1 MIISGKE
8 IWLSAFGCDFASH
21 NFTRLRQNLWER
33 NSIYKHTPNYFSIST
48 ASLRCVSLWG
58 GWNMVLLSLENILSY
73 LMAIVLTSL
82 DDNFSSY
89 LVTREKCVIKMEEKK
104 GSHAV
109 AITRIISTVWKCL
122 IYAVMSVRL
131 KRCCMQ
137 IIIHKVEWEK
147 RVSQIFPQLSS
158 MIAVVFEFELR
169 IDIFIAL
176 DDNEKVP
183 SCAAW
188 VRIIDP
194 WKLNF

>member
-1 MIISGKE
+1 MGAQFHLQTHPELFFHQHRI
-8 IWLSAFGCDFASH
+8 
-21 NFTRLRQNLWER
+21 
-33 NSIYKHTPNYFSIST
+33 
-48 ASLRCVSLWG
+48 ASLCVIMGRMKYGAIITWKYSLLPYG
-58 GWNMVLLSLENILSY
+58 HRL
-73 LMAIVLTSL
+73 
-82 DDNFSSY
+82 NFSWRQFFFISCDE
-89 LVTREKCVIKMEEKK
+89 RKMCDKNGGKK

-137 IIIHKVEWEK
+137 IIIHKVEWEREK

-194 WKLNF
+194 WKFNF